1 MEYFNQLNQE
11 TGQYEVVDLGVT
23 PVDTFVGLGCPGA
36 FEGSYLGG
44 QDSILAEC
52 LDNFGSQI
60 INNFE
65 EQGKTHFT
73 QKELGKQFVFSAG
86 LSQCGLGALFKLST
100 LDNQN
105 KISIN
110 LANDYLDFI
119 QSSTDQQPGNFEVN
133 EAHIIYGTDSFPQL
147 DKDDD
152 GVVTEE
158 DAIGIVSKIDATI
171 ETNKSTDLEHKEI
184 PASDE
189 VFDLIKKAI

>member
-11 TGQYEVVDLGVT
+11 TGQYEGVDLGVT

-73 QKELGKQFVFSAG
+73 QK
-86 LSQCGLGALFKLST
+86 
-100 LDNQN
+100 
-105 KISIN
+105 
-110 LANDYLDFI
+110 
-119 QSSTDQQPGNFEVN
+119 
-133 EAHIIYGTDSFPQL
+133 
-147 DKDDD
+147 
-152 GVVTEE
+152 
-158 DAIGIVSKIDATI
+158 
-171 ETNKSTDLEHKEI
+171 
-184 PASDE
+184 
-189 VFDLIKKAI
+189 

>member
-1 MEYFNQLNQE
+1 M
-11 TGQYEVVDLGVT
+11 
-23 PVDTFVGLGCPGA
+23 
-36 FEGSYLGG
+36 
-44 QDSILAEC
+44 
-52 LDNFGSQI
+52 
-60 INNFE
+60 
-65 EQGKTHFT
+65 
-73 QKELGKQFVFSAG
+73 
-86 LSQCGLGALFKLST
+86 LF
-100 LDNQN
+100 
-105 KISIN
+105 
-110 LANDYLDFI
+110 DFI